1 MVLIATF
8 INVLLLYVGL
18 NTIIKKITAGDSRA
32 LTVLTSTIT
41 LTVTLSF
48 LYYLMLLL
56 NLGFSALLILLTV
69 INLAHIYF
77 SKDFLKNYSFKL
89 LNNNNIGALAA
100 VFFLTG
106 YFLLYAS
113 KHGGWDAWAIWN
125 LHAKFLYYTGS
136 WHNMFSK
143 ELAYSHLDYP
153 LMLPSIVAFFW
164 NGVGKASPFVPLL
177 LSYGLLVA
185 LPLYTYFSLRDA
197 GLKWLPYI
205 ALAIFVAD
213 NNFKDLAIS
222 QCADTLL
229 SLLVLMVFVQYNK
242 LRNGDDNRALLL
254 GFICA
259 SCAWV
264 KNEGLVFYIL
274 FTLCFIAANY
284 KQISVLKKYF
294 AGLVLPTLVLVS
306 FKLFFAPAN
315 DLVSHENKNL
325 SSILVVLTDAGRY
338 LTILKSWLN
347 TLISNYMYML
357 ILIFAA
363 FIFNRKFF
371 RSLPAVVM
379 AVLLLAYFV
388 IYLIT
393 PHDLKWHLSTSVS
406 RIFLHVYPA
415 IVYLILSSLEAT
427 DISQTLAHNLKN

>member
-8 INVLLLYVGL
+8 INVLLLFVGV

-32 LTVLTSTIT
+32 LTILTSAIT
-41 LTVTLSF
+41 LIITISF

-56 NLGFSALLILLTV
+56 NLGFSALLIVLTI

-77 SKDFLKNYSFKL
+77 TKDFLKNYSFKL
-89 LNNNNIGALAA
+89 LSNNHIWALAA
-100 VFFLTG
+100 VFFLTC

-113 KHGGWDAWAIWN
+113 KHGSWDAWAIWN

-136 WHNMFSK
+136 WRNMFSK

-153 LMLPSIVAFFW
+153 LMLSSLTAFFW
-164 NGVGKASPFVPLL
+164 NGIGKASPFVPLL
-177 LSYGLLVA
+177 LSYGLLLAV
-185 LPLYTYFSLRDA
+185 PLYIYFSLRDA

-213 NNFKDLAIS
+213 NNFKDLAVS

-229 SLLVLMVFVQYNK
+229 ALLILIVFVQYSK
-242 LRNGDDNRALLL
+242 LKNGDNNRALLL

-264 KNEGLVFYIL
+264 KNEGMVFYIL
-274 FTLCFIAANY
+274 FALCFIAGNY

-294 AGLVLPTLVLVS
+294 AGLILPTLVLVS
-306 FKLFFAPAN
+306 FKLFFATAN
-315 DLVSHENKNL
+315 DLVSTDNKHL
-325 SSILVVLTDAGRY
+325 SSISAVLTDAGRY
-338 LTILKSWLN
+338 STILEFWLK
-347 TLISNYMYML
+347 TAVSYYTY
-357 ILIFAA
+357 ILVLVFAVV
-363 FIFNRKFF
+363 ILNRKFF
-371 RSLPAVVM
+371 RSLPAIVVG
-379 AVLLLAYFV
+379 ALLLAYFV

-406 RIFLHVYPA
+406 RVFLHVYPA
-415 IVYLILSSLEAT
+415 IVYLILSAIKEVKESPILQG
-427 DISQTLAHNLKN
+427 DLKN